1 MKIAIGTLNKAKNE
15 AVQNVIRKVWPQAQY
30 FSTKTSSNIKE
41 QPLTDEEGI
50 EGAIN
55 RANHALQLIPEADY
69 GIGLEGTVDTNKY
82 GMFLSGWV
90 AIIDREGKTSIGCSG
105 KVLMPDYLASRLIQ
119 GEELGLI
126 VQEYL
131 NDTNNEVR
139 HSSGTNGLLTNN
151 LYTRVREFEDATLC
165 ALAKFV
171 SPEIYDLKQKK

>member
-15 AVQNVIRKVWPQAQY
+15 AVQRVITKIWPEAEY
-30 FSTKTSSNIKE
+30 FPIKTNSQIRE

-55 RANHALQLIPEADY
+55 RANHALQLTPQADY
-69 GIGLEGTVDTNKY
+69 AVGLEGTVDTNKY

-90 AIIDREGKTSIGCSG
+90 AIINRNGEVGIGCSG
-105 KVLMPDYLASRLIQ
+105 KVLMPKYLSSRIIE
-119 GEELGLI
+119 GGELGPI
-126 VQEYL
+126 VQELL

-151 LYTRVREFEDATLC
+151 LYTRIDEFETATLC

-171 SPEIYDLKQKK
+171 SSEIYQK

>member
-15 AVQNVIRKVWPQAQY
+15 AVQKVISKIWPEAEY
-30 FSTKTSSNIKE
+30 FPTKTNSRIRE

-55 RANHALQLIPEADY
+55 RAKHALELIPQTDY

-90 AIIDREGKTSIGCSG
+90 AIVNREGEIGMGCSG
-105 KVLMPDYLASRLIQ
+105 KVLMPKYLEIQ
-119 GEELGLI
+119 LNEGKELGPL
-126 VQEYL
+126 VQEML
-131 NDTNNEVR
+131 KDTNNEIR
-139 HSSGTNGLLTNN
+139 HSTGTNGLLTNN
-151 LYTRVREFEDATLC
+151 LYTRIDEFETATLC

-171 SPEIYDLKQKK
+171 SSEIYNKK